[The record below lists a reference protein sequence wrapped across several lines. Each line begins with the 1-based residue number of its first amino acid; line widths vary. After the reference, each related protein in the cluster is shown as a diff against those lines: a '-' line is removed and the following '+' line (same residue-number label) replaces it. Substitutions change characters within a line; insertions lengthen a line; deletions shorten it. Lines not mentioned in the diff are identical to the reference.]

1 MFSER
6 LEKLIQSSLQDGIL
20 TDQEKAAIIKRAKA
34 EGEDIDEVEIYI
46 DSLLQKR
53 QKELNNSEDTIMAN
67 NLIPEE
73 LNTLIQEYL
82 TDGVLTDKERSV
94 ILNKA
99 EKMGLDRDEI
109 DLYLDAQVQKIDQQ
123 TDAAA
128 RRQRGKTCPYCGGS
142 IPQLT
147 DKCPHCGENV
157 TPEASSE
164 LQEIFDNLEEALV
177 DFKSGK
183 DLAKSKATVERFMRK
198 AKMYYGNNPKI
209 QKLLEEVEMESAKA
223 EKVAKAN
230 ARKNTFV
237 KILTYNWKITAVV
250 VAVLLASIIW
260 GVNRLN
266 RLINGPDLTSDAT
279 ACTKAIREA
288 LNNND
293 IETAVTLWK
302 GFDSPRDLGYEEDD
316 IARACIKHGDIDKA
330 LGITG
335 KRDPANAFDDDKPI
349 FAEIEN
355 AYLEKGEYDKA
366 IGVWDRSGWCAKD
379 NYRIL
384 CTCIDKMRSEKS
396 PTELKYFIDRYLSL
410 FYDEDR
416 NDYKSRLYEYAGI
429 K

>member
-73 LNTLIQEYL
+73 LNALIQEYL

-128 RRQRGKTCPYCGGS
+128 RRQKGKQCPYCGGS
-142 IPQLT
+142 VPQLT
-147 DKCPHCGENV
+147 DKCPHCGENI
-157 TPEASSE
+157 TPEASKE

-183 DLAKSKATVERFMRK
+183 DIAKSKATVERYVRK
-198 AKMYYGNNPKI
+198 AKLYFSNNPKI
-209 QKLLEEVEMESAKA
+209 KNLLAEVEGETAIA
-223 EKVAKAN
+223 EKKAISSSRKRVAIK
-230 ARKNTFV
+230 V
-237 KILTYNWKITAVV
+237 LTNKWLLYLLF
-250 VAVLLASIIW
+250 VLLVPVFSFFKGNQNDAKYDAISEQINALRTEINAKYSNDETVETNWDGEVVINSLQKSPPEDYQIYSNKLDSLETKRSSYCNSLAKWNILGFVSAII
-260 GVNRLN
+260 
-266 RLINGPDLTSDAT
+266 
-279 ACTKAIREA
+279 A
-288 LNNND
+288 L
-293 IETAVTLWK
+293 
-302 GFDSPRDLGYEEDD
+302 
-316 IARACIKHGDIDKA
+316 
-330 LGITG
+330 
-335 KRDPANAFDDDKPI
+335 
-349 FAEIEN
+349 
-355 AYLEKGEYDKA
+355 
-366 IGVWDRSGWCAKD
+366 
-379 NYRIL
+379 IL
-384 CTCIDKMRSEKS
+384 C
-396 PTELKYFIDRYLSL
+396 FIL
-410 FYDEDR
+410 
-416 NDYKSRLYEYAGI
+416 I
-429 K
+429 KIQFFKN